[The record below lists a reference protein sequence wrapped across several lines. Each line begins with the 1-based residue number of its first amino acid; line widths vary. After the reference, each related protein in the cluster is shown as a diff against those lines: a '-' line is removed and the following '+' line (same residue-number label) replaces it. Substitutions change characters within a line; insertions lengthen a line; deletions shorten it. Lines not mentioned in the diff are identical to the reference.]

1 MCSPCVSFALLLC
14 FRHSVAPNVRMLCQ
28 RCKVRNLNQRPCQ
41 NRDANQHG
49 RHTSICATR
58 PVLNAVMVVY
68 LLQRLLQRPVS
79 HHVGGPGSSGTEQ
92 LESRHQN
99 THGENEDGRTHPH
112 LHLFLGGTPCS
123 DGHACNVDDQ
133 QRGYNETHGTVELG
147 KGSDIRSYGEDTR
160 VAHVVGI
167 AQRTCANGPRY
178 HEESEWSLITSLM
191 CPFCLQ

>member
-1 MCSPCVSFALLLC
+1 MCSPCVSFALLPC

-79 HHVGGPGSSGTEQ
+79 HHVGGPGSRGTEQ

-112 LHLFLGGTPCS
+112 LHLFWVARRVQMVMHAMWMINNEGTMKHTGLS
-123 DGHACNVDDQ
+123 K
-133 QRGYNETHGTVELG
+133 LG
-147 KGSDIRSYGEDTR
+147 KEATSGHM
-160 VAHVVGI
+160 V
-167 AQRTCANGPRY
+167 RTHA
-178 HEESEWSLITSLM
+178 LLTL
-191 CPFCLQ
+191 